1 MKSLQ
6 LAMNKKSPK
15 QTSISYDKL
24 LLAPFKRAY
33 DRFLRIRGNPR
44 EIALGLAMGILIGMT
59 PLIGLHT
66 IIAIFIAAMFKWN
79 KISAV
84 IGVYITN
91 PFTAPFVYTATF
103 YTGSKIMGNGNTFS
117 LPVGEG
123 LTGFLSLLLKAPDI
137 FWKMLLGGFILGLP
151 LALLGYYISFDILVR
166 YQEEIKRKLAK
177 SKKKRAIKKE
187 IRKKKRNKKKQN
199 KKTK

>member
-6 LAMNKKSPK
+6 HAMNKTNAK
-15 QTSISYDKL
+15 QTPKSYDKL

-44 EIALGLAMGILIGMT
+44 EIALGLAMGIVIGMT
-59 PLIGLHT
+59 PLLGLHT
-66 IIAIFIAAMFKWN
+66 IIAIFIAALFKWN

-91 PFTAPFVYTATF
+91 PFTAPFIYTATF

-117 LPVGEG
+117 LPQEEG
-123 LTGFLSLLLKAPDI
+123 LTGFLSILLKAPDI
-137 FWKMLLGGFILGLP
+137 FWKMLLGGFLLGLP
-151 LALLGYYISFDILVR
+151 LAVLGYYISFDILVR
-166 YQEEIKRKLAK
+166 YQEDIKRKLAE

-187 IRKKKRNKKKQN
+187 ISKKRRSKKKPGRRRR
-199 KKTK
+199 